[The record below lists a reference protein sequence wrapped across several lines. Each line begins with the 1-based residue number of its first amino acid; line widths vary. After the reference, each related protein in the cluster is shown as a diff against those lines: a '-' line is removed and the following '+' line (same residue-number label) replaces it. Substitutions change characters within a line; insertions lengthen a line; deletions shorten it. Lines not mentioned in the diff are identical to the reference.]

1 MKIVAI
7 FAENLYAFQYENE
20 VDNEY
25 YRLMDLWADIV
36 YLRQFAK
43 ENNITDFRKFIT
55 DIREDALYIDSLLT
69 SIANGNNLSRLE
81 NFFVPLDDLE
91 TGTKTL
97 SLRKGKRY
105 KLRLYAV
112 RIDENLFLITGGVIK
127 IVHKMKEHP
136 DTEREKQKLQTAK
149 MYLQQNY
156 VFDSDSFYELINES
170 DEI

>member
-7 FAENLYAFQYENE
+7 FAENLYAFQYEGE
-20 VDNEY
+20 ASNEY
-25 YRLMDLWADIV
+25 YRLLDLWSDIV

-43 ENNITDFRKFIT
+43 ENNITDFREFIR

-69 SIANGNNLSRLE
+69 SIAKGGNLVRLE
-81 NFFVPLDDLE
+81 DFFVPLNDLE
-91 TGTKTL
+91 TGLKTL

-127 IVHKMKEHP
+127 IVHKMKDHP
-136 DTEREKQKLQTAK
+136 DTQKEKQKLQTAK
-149 MYLQQNY
+149 MYLQRNY
-156 VFDSDSFYELINES
+156 VFDSDSFYELINE
-170 DEI
+170 DYED

>member
-7 FAENLYAFQYENE
+7 FAENLYAFQYEGEPN
-20 VDNEY
+20 NEY
-25 YRLMDLWADIV
+25 YRLMDLWADIS

-43 ENNITDFRKFIT
+43 ENNITDFRRFIE
-55 DIREDALYIDSLLT
+55 DIQADALFIDSLLT
-69 SIANGNNLSRLE
+69 SIAKGNNLLRLE
-81 NFFVPLDDLE
+81 DFFIPLNDLE

-112 RIDENLFLITGGVIK
+112 RIDENIFLVTGGVIK
-127 IVHKMKEHP
+127 LVHRMKEHP
-136 DTEREKQKLQTAK
+136 DTQREKQKLQTAK
-149 MYLQQNY
+149 LYLQRNF

>member
-1 MKIVAI
+1 M
-7 FAENLYAFQYENE
+7 
-20 VDNEY
+20 
-25 YRLMDLWADIV
+25 
-36 YLRQFAK
+36 
-43 ENNITDFRKFIT
+43 
-55 DIREDALYIDSLLT
+55 LT
-69 SIANGNNLSRLE
+69 SIAKGNNLLRLE
-81 NFFVPLDDLE
+81 DFFVPLNDLE

-136 DTEREKQKLQTAK
+136 DTQREKQKLQTAK
-149 MYLQQNY
+149 MYLQRNY